1 MKPNFVAYYRV
12 STARQGRSGLGLEA
26 QQFAVRQYLNA
37 GAGVLLSE
45 FTEIESGK
53 KVDRAQLDAALAAC
67 RVRGATLVI
76 AKLDRLARNV
86 SFIASLMNSGVEFV
100 AVDMPQANR
109 FTVHIMAAMAEHE
122 REMIS
127 QRTKVALAEAKRR
140 GAQLGGNRGKLHLIA
155 GRGGEASA
163 RARRAVATQ
172 RAADLGPIIA
182 KIELEGAES
191 LRAVASALNQMN
203 VPAPRGGAWG
213 AGQVAR
219 VKKQGV

>member
-163 RARRAVATQ
+163 RARRAVAHQ
-172 RAADLGPIIA
+172 VR
-182 KIELEGAES
+182 EGG
-191 LRAVASALNQMN
+191 R
-203 VPAPRGGAWG
+203 
-213 AGQVAR
+213 
-219 VKKQGV
+219 